1 MINTRGRAR
10 ATRTAVMFLGLL
22 VAATAMIGLGDSVS
36 AVGDQVQH
44 THGEDPGYY
53 DENNNNPFEDV
64 EFPGT
69 SMQNRT
75 GV

>member
-1 MINTRGRAR
+1 LTCKRGRAR
-10 ATRTAVMFLGLL
+10 AAKYSMMFLGLL
-22 VAATAMIGLGDSVS
+22 VAVTAVMVMGDSAS

-53 DENNNNPFEDV
+53 GEHNNNPFEDIP
-64 EFPGT
+64 FPGL
-69 SMQNRT
+69 SAQNRI